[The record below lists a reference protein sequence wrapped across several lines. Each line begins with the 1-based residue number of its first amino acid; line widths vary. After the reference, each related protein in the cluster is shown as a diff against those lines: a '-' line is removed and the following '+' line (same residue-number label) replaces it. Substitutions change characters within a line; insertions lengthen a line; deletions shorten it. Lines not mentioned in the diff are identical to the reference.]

1 METRIPILPRLF
13 SFLALY
19 SALLYLLRPWHRR
32 WGATDDEVAERL
44 PGDELSAGPWV
55 STHAITI
62 DAPAHEV
69 WRWLVQ
75 IGQDRAGFYSY
86 SFLEN
91 LFRAGI
97 HNADRIVPEWQRLEA
112 GDTVRLGSEKVYG
125 DTTLLRVVA
134 LEPNS
139 HFVLQGWGTFV
150 VRPLGPERC
159 RLIVRSHKNDPITGR
174 LLDYLFWQPAHF
186 VMERGMLRGI
196 KKRAE
201 RHVWENHL
209 EEAA

>member
-1 METRIPILPRLF
+1 MAEAPGELCRYRGKHRLVVVE
-13 SFLALY
+13 
-19 SALLYLLRPWHRR
+19 HR
-32 WGATDDEVAERL
+32 G
-44 PGDELSAGPWV
+44 
-55 STHAITI
+55 
-62 DAPAHEV
+62 
-69 WRWLVQ
+69 
-75 IGQDRAGFYSY
+75 
-86 SFLEN
+86 
-91 LFRAGI
+91 
-97 HNADRIVPEWQRLEA
+97 QRLEA